1 MNNKKKFELCSLPYD
16 LFWHGFVISN
26 MRLSILVF
34 TTLITL
40 ITFKVIIEVIVEQEL
55 KRVDESRQC
64 HRLQITVRGTRESLS
79 EFGTS

>member
-1 MNNKKKFELCSLPYD
+1 
-16 LFWHGFVISN
+16 
-26 MRLSILVF
+26 MRLSILV
-34 TTLITL
+34 